1 MTDRA
6 EDRNWSALRTQLLAN
21 PERVRGD
28 ESLLQALGLKLES
41 KNIVEFGPA
50 ALSRLAE
57 AREREI
63 SARQEIEQVARANFA
78 AQAQTHALAVDLL
91 EARNNADLAL
101 RIDGGAK
108 GRFGVAAGVLV
119 VEGPAPSGWQ
129 SLPPGLADMILGA
142 GAPWRMGRAPGLG
155 QLFGEALAQGIESAA
170 LVRLELWSPGRTGV
184 LAFGSRD
191 PEGFVP
197 EMGAELVAFL
207 ARVVER
213 TADRWP
219 PVL

>member
-1 MTDRA
+1 MTDAA
-6 EDRNWSALRTQLLAN
+6 EDQSWSALRTQLLAD

-28 ESLLQALGLKLES
+28 ESLLQALGLKLEQ

-91 EARNNADLAL
+91 EARNNADLAF
-101 RIDGGAK
+101 RIDCGAK
-108 GRFGVAAGVLV
+108 GRFGVAAGALAL
-119 VEGPAPSGWQ
+119 EGPAPAGWR
-129 SLPPGLADMILGA
+129 SLPTGLVDMILGS
-142 GAPWRMGRAPGLG
+142 GAPWRMGRAPGLA
-155 QLFGEALAQGIESAA
+155 QLFGEEAAEGIESAA
-170 LVRLELWSPGRTGV
+170 LVRLSLWSPGRTGV
-184 LAFGSRD
+184 LAFGSHD

-219 PVL
+219 PGA